1 MIDENKVALMTKIAI
16 YEKKESNRNLMIS
29 KYYRSDYV
37 RYNVL
42 KTMIAATVAFWA
54 IVGAYVF
61 IKFDDLL
68 ARVSEVD
75 YFDVMYKVL
84 GAYVFFLVVY
94 FFFAQ
99 IVYSFRYSMAKPGL
113 IAYNV
118 NLKRLIE
125 LYTGKRKR
133 KKAKA
138 NTNAKMVGTV
148 VEDEIEFE
156 EAPQEAK
163 RVKLNRTDMISK
175 RKQQEEEER
184 NQQIIENA
192 QRRKEWLARKAAEKA
207 ENDRL
212 KEEER
217 RKREQALL
225 AQQQAYINQQV
236 NPNVMQ
242 QGYVREDFTVQGN
255 ANYIPNTNQ
264 NGQSNGRSDS

>member
-16 YEKKESNRNLMIS
+16 YEKKEGNRNLMIS
-29 KYYRSDYV
+29 KYYKSDYV
-37 RYNVL
+37 RFNVL
-42 KTMIAATVAFWA
+42 KTMIAATIAFWA
-54 IVGAYVF
+54 VVGAYVF

-68 ARVSEVD
+68 AKVSEVD

-84 GAYVFFLVVY
+84 GAYVFFLVAY

-125 LYTGKRKR
+125 AYGGKRKK
-133 KKAKA
+133 KKAKI
-138 NTNAKMVGTV
+138 NTKMLGTV
-148 VEDEIEFE
+148 VDNEIEFD
-156 EAPQEAK
+156 EAPQQTNK
-163 RVKLNRTDMISK
+163 VKLKRTDMISK

-207 ENDRL
+207 ESDRL

-225 AQQQAYINQQV
+225 AQQQAYLNQQAG
-236 NPNVMQ
+236 NSPMQ
-242 QGYVREDFTVQGN
+242 QSLVREDFIVQGN
-255 ANYIPNTNQ
+255 ENYNPNYANQ
-264 NGQSNGRSDS
+264 NGQINGRSDS

>member
-16 YEKKESNRNLMIS
+16 YEKKEGSRNLMLS
-29 KYYRSDYV
+29 KYYKSDYV
-37 RYNVL
+37 RFNVL
-42 KTMIAATVAFWA
+42 KTMVAATVAFWT

-68 ARVSEVD
+68 AKVSEVD

-84 GAYVFFLVVY
+84 GAYVFFLVAY

-125 LYTGKRKR
+125 AYGGKRK
-133 KKAKA
+133 KKKTKV
-138 NTNAKMVGTV
+138 NTKMLGAV

-156 EAPQEAK
+156 EAPQPANK
-163 RVKLNRTDMISK
+163 IKLKRTDMISK
-175 RKQQEEEER
+175 KKQQEEEER

-192 QRRKEWLARKAAEKA
+192 QRRKEWLARKEAEKA
-207 ENDRL
+207 ENDRR

-217 RKREQALL
+217 RKREQALY
-225 AQQQAYINQQV
+225 AQQQAYLNQQTGG
-236 NPNVMQ
+236 NMQ
-242 QGYVREDFTVQGN
+242 QSFVREDFTVQGD
-255 ANYIPNTNQ
+255 ANYNPNYANQ
-264 NGQSNGRSDS
+264 NGQMNGRSDS